1 METTGGKTFV
11 FKQISG
17 LQMEWELRNQA
28 QIFPVLPAPKPLW
41 ASVVRSLEGAN
52 SNCREFKL
60 HRSTFFFFA
69 FCLHIL
75 SACPDPAVPLCCC
88 LSATL
93 RSPVHPAPALLADD
107 SCLTLM
113 PVFNLVFA
121 WRAQS
126 KTPLGL
132 VQLQSWCSGMV
143 PPVIP
148 SQERQGWLGV
158 L

>member
-1 METTGGKTFV
+1 M
-11 FKQISG
+11 
-17 LQMEWELRNQA
+17 
-28 QIFPVLPAPKPLW
+28 LPAPKPLW
-41 ASVVRSLEGAN
+41 GSVVRSLEDAN
-52 SNCREFKL
+52 SNCRECKL

-75 SACPDPAVPLCCC
+75 SACPDPAVLLCCC
-88 LSATL
+88 VSATL

-113 PVFNLVFA
+113 PVFNLVCA
-121 WRAQS
+121 WRARS

-148 SQERQGWLGV
+148 SQERQGWLGEGV
-158 L
+158 KPGISLLLFNLLKLHFPRVDLLEFFFLHAG